1 MTSLEV
7 FVKNYAQRKE
17 NILFGFQQKVIR
29 KPEEDREQHW
39 RQGKFD
45 EPNTEMGG
53 IADVRPE
60 GLEIPTCQYGPDSD
74 LTEVRRVLKE

>member
-1 MTSLEV
+1 
-7 FVKNYAQRKE
+7 
-17 NILFGFQQKVIR
+17 
-29 KPEEDREQHW
+29 
-39 RQGKFD
+39 
-45 EPNTEMGG
+45 MGG